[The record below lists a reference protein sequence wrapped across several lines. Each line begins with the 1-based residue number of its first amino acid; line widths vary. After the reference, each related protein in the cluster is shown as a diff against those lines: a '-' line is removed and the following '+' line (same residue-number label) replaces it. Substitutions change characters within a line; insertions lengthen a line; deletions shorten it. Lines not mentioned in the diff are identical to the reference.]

1 MSDLFDSNGT
11 SEEEIRD
18 RLEEHRPLLE
28 KLADMDVPASHDAKR
43 ALEFLNQE
51 DQS

>member
-1 MSDLFDSNGT
+1 MSDLFDRNGV
-11 SEEEIRD
+11 SEEEIRN
-18 RLEEHRPLLE
+18 RLEEHRAYLE
-28 KLADMDVPASHDAKR
+28 KLAEMDVPASQDAQR

>member
-1 MSDLFDSNGT
+1 MSDFLEKRDV
-11 SEEEIRD
+11 SEDVARE
-18 RLEEHRPLLE
+18 RLEEHREHLE
-28 KLADMDVPASHDAKR
+28 KLAEMDVPASQDAQR